1 MFTTRAGIFYLWTV
15 SFSFCKYQGTGNDF
29 VIVDNRLGRFPKN
42 NVEGIARI
50 CDRRFGVGADGL
62 ILLEDHPELDFTMVY
77 FNADGHPSSMC
88 GNGGRCLVNFARHM
102 GLILEQCVFEA
113 VDGVHQAEVVERMIK
128 LSMNDVDHL
137 KEENSG
143 VFLDTGSPHLVLL
156 VDDTERVDVKSEG
169 RRLRR
174 ELYGEEGANINFVQP
189 LGNNSF
195 RVRTYER
202 GVEDETLS
210 CGTGVTAV
218 ALAMDYLG
226 KASTDS
232 PVKLHTPG
240 GDLQVDYQRDQSN
253 YTDIWLSGPAQFVF
267 KGDWH
272 G

>member
-1 MFTTRAGIFYLWTV
+1 MFITRAGIFYLWAV
-15 SFSFCKYQGTGNDF
+15 SFSFYKYQGTGNDF

-42 NVEGIARI
+42 DVEGIARI

-102 GLILEQCVFEA
+102 GLVRDACSFEA
-113 VDGVHQAEVVERMIK
+113 VDGIHRAQIEERQVR
-128 LSMNDVDHL
+128 LSMNDVHKL
-137 KEENSG
+137 SRENAG

-156 VDDTERVDVKSEG
+156 VEDTDKVDVLTEG
-169 RRLRR
+169 RRLRN
-174 ELYGEEGANINFVQP
+174 ELYGEQGSNINFVQP
-189 LGNNSF
+189 LGENEF

-218 ALAMDYLG
+218 ALAMDHLG
-226 KASTDS
+226 KAAKGSS
-232 PVKLHTPG
+232 IKLITPG
-240 GDLQVDYQRDQSN
+240 GELRVDFEEDNGLYS
-253 YTDIWLSGPAQFVF
+253 DIWLSGPAQFVF